1 MILPRCACFFFKE
14 EKKKNQQHETTLV
27 DKLRLQSLFQDVV
40 LRRYLKSPI
49 PPSNRVVQN
58 QCKLTELLKVIQSIL

>member
-14 EKKKNQQHETTLV
+14 EKKNQQHETTLV

-58 QCKLTELLKVIQSIL
+58 QCKLTGPLKVIQSIL